1 MTQILYGH
9 LFWTIFYETNSI
21 NNPNYQLKII
31 HEMVIHIG
39 HFDNARFVP
48 HNDGVGYVSA
58 PPFRPWTIRRRTFRR
73 RDYSALEL
81 FFLFVVL

>member
-58 PPFRPWTIRRRTFRR
+58 PPFRPWTFRR
-73 RDYSALEL
+73 RDYRAPEL
-81 FFLFVVL
+81 FFFRFVFL